1 VDVRDIGLRGRSD
14 DEIASHAR
22 ARNLIVLSADLGF
35 GNVLRFPIGSHPG
48 MVIARFPNELPS
60 QQLNRVLIEALRGVS
75 AEEIRGNILIIEPG
89 RVRLRKG

>member
-35 GNVLRFPIGSHPG
+35 GNV
-48 MVIARFPNELPS
+48 ARFPNELPS